1 MSLRRH
7 VCAPSRLLATDHKCE
22 RLCRLSVSR
31 FMTLVTAFAK
41 PLASCYALR
50 KEIDMAATQQT
61 LRIAK
66 GDNNVALRLLSALV
80 LGWERIPLAT
90 QGWLIS
96 DAALMRNGTANA
108 TRLPAAIVDFINL
121 HKERPHA

>member
-1 MSLRRH
+1 
-7 VCAPSRLLATDHKCE
+7 
-22 RLCRLSVSR
+22 
-31 FMTLVTAFAK
+31 
-41 PLASCYALR
+41 
-50 KEIDMAATQQT
+50 MAATQQT

-96 DAALMRNGTANA
+96 YAALMRNGTANA